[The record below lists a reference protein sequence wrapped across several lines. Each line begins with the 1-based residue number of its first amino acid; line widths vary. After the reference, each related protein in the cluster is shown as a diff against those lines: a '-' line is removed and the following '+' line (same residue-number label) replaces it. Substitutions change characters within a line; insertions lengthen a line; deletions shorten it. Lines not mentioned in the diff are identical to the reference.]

1 MARVVT
7 RDYSTHL
14 DLRTNVQFGAV
25 LVQALDDPSFGCFV
39 GQAQVGDEQAA
50 AFAGRRGFEVLSEAE
65 YAALTQAMRDTEPGR
80 AARGEDD
87 GEGPPSPPSK

>member
-14 DLRTNVQFGAV
+14 DLRTDVQFRAV
-25 LVQALDDPSFGCFV
+25 LVRAPGDPSFGCFV
-39 GQAQVGDEQAA
+39 GQAQVEDEQAA
-50 AFAGRRGFEVLSEAE
+50 VFAGRRGFEVLSEAE
-65 YAALTQAMRDTEPGR
+65 YAALTQAMQDAGPGG
-80 AARGEDD
+80 AAAGESD